1 MFVNSRTWYSDPAAP
16 CEAPALIDRS
26 RVAQPGVPEPV
37 PAPPPPPVS
46 VAEADAPP
54 GDVADEG
61 ADGDATVCG
70 VCDAESVAD
79 EEGAA
84 DDAVDPAVVAG
95 VGDDPVDAVQ
105 PTAAA
110 TAATAVTMPPARSS
124 SEPEP
129 VIANHPSSVPRHTL

>member
-1 MFVNSRTWYSDPAAP
+1 
-16 CEAPALIDRS
+16 
-26 RVAQPGVPEPV
+26 
-37 PAPPPPPVS
+37 
-46 VAEADAPP
+46 
-54 GDVADEG
+54 VADEG

-70 VCDAESVAD
+70 VCDAEVGAD
-79 EEGAA
+79 EEGA

-110 TAATAVTMPPARSS
+110 TAATAVTMPAARNS
-124 SEPEP
+124 SEPEA